1 MKKATKN
8 TLLDK
13 LHLYSVRSMI
23 GMTVAGLGLI
33 AVQVYSYFTVVRPER
48 ELEYK
53 KQRAEEIEAEQQERE
68 AERLRREQLAS

>member
-1 MKKATKN
+1 MCLINGIQSPSAGVKMKKATKN

-33 AVQVYSYFTVVRPER
+33 AVQVYSYFTG
-48 ELEYK
+48 LYCAAK
-53 KQRAEEIEAEQQERE
+53 FFFT
-68 AERLRREQLAS
+68 LLFHTSM